1 MRRLFVIILTVLFAV
16 GVCGCDIFTS
26 KPSSDKHLTTYFGAG
41 HDVVAAR
48 FFVYPP
54 DAEDYVVSYI
64 TVDQLDDLIGA
75 MDETPLIKH
84 MGHTDYFY
92 RGEYGIELELDDG
105 TYLTYDG
112 TALSHTRAP
121 FDAEYSSDDTIERAY
136 LEDAN
141 KDFWDRMEEFFPELE
156 EYGEY
161 VGYGW

>member
-1 MRRLFVIILTVLFAV
+1 MRRIFVIILTALFAV

-26 KPSSDKHLTTYFGAG
+26 KSSSDKHLTTYFGAE

-64 TVDQLDDLIGA
+64 TV
-75 MDETPLIKH
+75 
-84 MGHTDYFY
+84 
-92 RGEYGIELELDDG
+92 
-105 TYLTYDG
+105 
-112 TALSHTRAP
+112 
-121 FDAEYSSDDTIERAY
+121 AY